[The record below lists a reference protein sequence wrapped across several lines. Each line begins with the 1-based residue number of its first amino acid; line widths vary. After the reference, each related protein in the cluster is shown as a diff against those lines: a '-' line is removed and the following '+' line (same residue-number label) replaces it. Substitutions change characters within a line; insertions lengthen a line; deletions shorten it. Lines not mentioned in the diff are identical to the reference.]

1 MAKAARPAT
10 GVGAGDKNQTVAMVG
25 VCSGRAGVSKRAK
38 NKKQKAE
45 KIIDLCRMNA
55 D

>member
-38 NKKQKAE
+38 KQKAKGKE
-45 KIIDLCRMNA
+45 NH
-55 D
+55 